1 MKKVSRYTLSFIF
14 TPELDMVWLIKKV
27 KPEWQKGLYNG
38 IGGKIEEGENVL
50 DSAKREIKEESGTE
64 IENLIRVGEINGLN
78 MDGEKF
84 CVTIF
89 TAISDKRLETKTI
102 EKVRLVHLS
111 NLKYITVVDNVYTLL
126 EACLLKIKQPK
137 MNSIILSYK

>member
-38 IGGKIEEGENVL
+38 IGGKIEGGENVL
-50 DSAKREIKEESGTE
+50 FSAKREIKEESGTE

-84 CVTIF
+84 CVTVF

>member
-1 MKKVSRYTLSFIF
+1 MKKISRYTVSFIF
-14 TPELDMVWLIKKV
+14 TPKLDRVWLIKKV

-50 DSAKREIKEESGTE
+50 FSAKREIKEESGTE

-89 TAISDKRLETKTI
+89 TAISDKGLKTSTK
-102 EKVRLVHLS
+102 EKVRLVHLDNIKYVS
-111 NLKYITVVDNVYTLL
+111 SIDNLNILL

>member
-50 DSAKREIKEESGTE
+50 FSAKREIKEESGTE